1 MKKKLLALL
10 MSVCMIF
17 GVTAFSGCDVI
28 TDTFDVM
35 LENEELI
42 LENEALK
49 EENAELKSELATLK
63 FELTFPDGLITES
76 CILNNVTVIRDAVKE
91 DGSVYAVRADGADV
105 EVIINDGYYNAGSGS
120 LYNISVWAHHGSK
133 VVINGG
139 EFITGAD
146 VNGEANH
153 VIYAAGGSKIE
164 INGGI
169 FRSTIEAPMMIN
181 CQDGNGTIVIT
192 GGTFVNFNPADCVSE
207 GEHTSFLAE
216 GYEVKA
222 EEKEDG
228 SIWYTVVKSIEVVEP
243 ENSEEEVSGPQ
254 NF

>member
-1 MKKKLLALL
+1 MKKKLLVLL

-35 LENEELI
+35 IELE
-42 LENEALK
+42 
-49 EENAELKSELATLK
+49 ELKSENEKLK
-63 FELTFPDGLITES
+63 SENTSLKEEIASLEFEVAFPNGLVTES
-76 CILNNVTVIRDAVKE
+76 CILNNVTVVRDVIKE
-91 DGSVYAVRADGADV
+91 DSSVYAVRADGADV
-105 EVIINDGYYNAGSGS
+105 EVTINGGYYDAGAGS
-120 LYNISVWAHHGSK
+120 LYNIAVWAHNGSK

-153 VIYAAGGSKIE
+153 VVYAAGGSTIE

-169 FRSTIEAPMMIN
+169 FKSTIEAPMMIN
-181 CQDGNGTIVIT
+181 CQDGNGTIIIT

-228 SIWYTVVKSIEVVEP
+228 SIWYTVVKSVEVVEP
-243 ENSEEEVSGPQ
+243 ENSEEEISGPQ